1 MKDICRKI
9 GISLIVIG
17 IISSFIWA
25 RVAGKPAI
33 YDYERRWILTITYLV
48 VGLFSTLILSTI
60 FFVLSEIL
68 EKLENLEYLAIEN
81 NKSIKTLSKTNASP
95 DLNEWKC
102 KKCSK
107 INPKYTGTCS
117 CGESRP

>member
-25 RVAGKPAI
+25 MVAGKPAI

-68 EKLENLEYLAIEN
+68 EKLENLGI
-81 NKSIKTLSKTNASP
+81 IM
-95 DLNEWKC
+95 
-102 KKCSK
+102 K
-107 INPKYTGTCS
+107 IINL
-117 CGESRP
+117 